1 MNFNKRLRL
10 YMFGFI
16 FGCLFVMFIYNRK
29 DSEFNYLPN
38 DRVIGDFKKK
48 NIYFDNS
55 FYGLDTM
62 KLLKSSKVIFS
73 KSIIN
78 KNDCN
83 NYFLETAINK
93 VQHSFIAIS
102 CTKEVR
108 FKNLT
113 ISTD

>member
-48 NIYFDNS
+48 NIYFDSS

-62 KLLKSSKVIFS
+62 NLLNSSKVIFS
-73 KSIIN
+73 KSIIK

-83 NYFLETAINK
+83 NYFLETSINK
-93 VQHSFIAIS
+93 IQHNFIAIS
-102 CTKEVR
+102 CNKEVR
-108 FKNLT
+108 FKNLI
-113 ISTD
+113 ISPE

>member
-1 MNFNKRLRL
+1 MNFKKRLRL

-16 FGCLFVMFIYNRK
+16 FGCLFVLFIYNRK

-62 KLLKSSKVIFS
+62 KLLSNSKVIFS

-78 KNDCN
+78 ENDCN
-83 NYFLETAINK
+83 DYFLETEINK

-113 ISTD
+113 ISPD

>member
-1 MNFNKRLRL
+1 
-10 YMFGFI
+10 MFGFI
-16 FGCLFVMFIYNRK
+16 FGCLFVLFIYNRK

-55 FYGLDTM
+55 FYDVDTM
-62 KLLKSSKVIFS
+62 KLLSNSKVIFS

-83 NYFLETAINK
+83 DYFLETIINK

-113 ISTD
+113 ISPD

>member
-1 MNFNKRLRL
+1 
-10 YMFGFI
+10 MFGFI

-48 NIYFDNS
+48 TIYFDNS

-62 KLLKSSKVIFS
+62 KLLNSSKVIFS

-93 VQHSFIAIS
+93 VQHNFIAIS

-108 FKNLT
+108 FKDLV
-113 ISTD
+113 ISSE

>member
-1 MNFNKRLRL
+1 
-10 YMFGFI
+10 MFGFI
-16 FGCLFVMFIYNRK
+16 FGCLFVLFIYNRK

-48 NIYFDNS
+48 NIYFDTS

-62 KLLKSSKVIFS
+62 KLLNNSNVIFS

-83 NYFLETAINK
+83 NYFLEYYN
-93 VQHSFIAIS
+93 
-102 CTKEVR
+102 
-108 FKNLT
+108 
-113 ISTD
+113 

>member
-1 MNFNKRLRL
+1 
-10 YMFGFI
+10 MFGFI
-16 FGCLFVMFIYNRK
+16 FGCLFVLFIYNRK

-48 NIYFDNS
+48 NIYFDTS

-62 KLLKSSKVIFS
+62 KLLNNSKVIFS

-83 NYFLETAINK
+83 NYYLKSAVNK

-102 CTKEVR
+102 CNKEVR

-113 ISTD
+113 LSPD

>member
-16 FGCLFVMFIYNRK
+16 FGCLFVLFIYNRK
-29 DSEFNYLPN
+29 ESEFNYLPN
-38 DRVIGDFKKK
+38 DRVISDFKKK

-55 FYGLDTM
+55 FYGIDTM
-62 KLLKSSKVIFS
+62 KLLSNSKVIFS
-73 KSIIN
+73 KSIIS

-83 NYFLETAINK
+83 DYFLETTINK

-102 CTKEVR
+102 CNKEVR

-113 ISTD
+113 ISAD

>member
-16 FGCLFVMFIYNRK
+16 FGCLFVLFIYNRK

-48 NIYFDNS
+48 NIYFD
-55 FYGLDTM
+55 TM
-62 KLLKSSKVIFS
+62 KLLSNSKVIFS

-83 NYFLETAINK
+83 NYFLETEINK

-113 ISTD
+113 ISPD

>member
-16 FGCLFVMFIYNRK
+16 FGCLFVLFIYNRK

-48 NIYFDNS
+48 NIYFDTS

-62 KLLKSSKVIFS
+62 KLLNNSNVIFS

-83 NYFLETAINK
+83 DYFLETTINK

-113 ISTD
+113 ISPD

>member
-1 MNFNKRLRL
+1 MLV
-10 YMFGFI
+10 
-16 FGCLFVMFIYNRK
+16 CFVYITTGK

-55 FYGLDTM
+55 FYDVDTM
-62 KLLKSSKVIFS
+62 KLLSNSKVIFS

-83 NYFLETAINK
+83 DYFLETEINK

-113 ISTD
+113 ISPD

>member
-38 DRVIGDFKKK
+38 DRVIGDFKKN

-62 KLLKSSKVIFS
+62 KLLSNSKVIFS

-93 VQHSFIAIS
+93 VQHNFIAIS

-108 FKNLT
+108 FKDLV
-113 ISTD
+113 ISSE

>member
-16 FGCLFVMFIYNRK
+16 FGCLFVLFIYNRK

-48 NIYFDNS
+48 NIYFDTS

-62 KLLKSSKVIFS
+62 KLLNNSNVIFS

-78 KNDCN
+78 RNDCN
-83 NYFLETAINK
+83 DYFLETTINK

-102 CTKEVR
+102 CNKEVR

-113 ISTD
+113 ISPD

>member
-16 FGCLFVMFIYNRK
+16 FGCLFVLIIYNRK
-29 DSEFNYLPN
+29 DSEFNNLPN

-48 NIYFDNS
+48 NIYFDNI
-55 FYGLDTM
+55 FNGLDTM
-62 KLLKSSKVIFS
+62 KLLSNSKVIFS

-83 NYFLETAINK
+83 DYFLETIINK

-113 ISTD
+113 ISPD

>member
-16 FGCLFVMFIYNRK
+16 FGCLFVLFIYNRK

-55 FYGLDTM
+55 FYAIDTM
-62 KLLKSSKVIFS
+62 KLLSNSKVIFS

-83 NYFLETAINK
+83 DYFLETIINK

-102 CTKEVR
+102 CKKEVR

-113 ISTD
+113 ISAD